1 MRTERICHSLMKQF
15 SQYSVNI
22 HDRDFRKLSGCG
34 AIEEMIEGIFVV
46 NDRAQDDENAGLRL
60 DNH

>member
-1 MRTERICHSLMKQF
+1 MKQF

-22 HDRDFRKLSGCG
+22 HDRDFEKLSGCG
-34 AIEEMIEGIFVV
+34 AIEEMVEGIFVV
-46 NDRAQDDENAGLRL
+46 NDGAQYDENAGLRL

>member
-1 MRTERICHSLMKQF
+1 MRTERICQSLMKQF

-22 HDRDFRKLSGCG
+22 HDRDFKKLSGFG
-34 AIEEMIEGIFVV
+34 AIEEMVAGIFVV
-46 NDRAQDDENAGLRL
+46 NDRAQDDENAGLCL

>member
-1 MRTERICHSLMKQF
+1 MRTERICQSLMKQF

-22 HDRDFRKLSGCG
+22 HDRDFKKLSGCG
-34 AIEEMIEGIFVV
+34 AIEEMVEGIFVV

>member
-1 MRTERICHSLMKQF
+1 MKQF

-22 HDRDFRKLSGCG
+22 HDRDFKKLSGRG
-34 AIEEMIEGIFVV
+34 AIEEMVEGIFVV
-46 NDRAQDDENAGLRL
+46 NDRAQDDENVGLCL

>member
-1 MRTERICHSLMKQF
+1 MKQF
-15 SQYSVNI
+15 LQYSVNI
-22 HDRDFRKLSGCG
+22 HDRDFEKLSGRG
-34 AIEEMIEGIFVV
+34 AIEEMVEGIFVV

>member
-1 MRTERICHSLMKQF
+1 MRTERNWHSLMKQF

-22 HDRDFRKLSGCG
+22 HDRDCEKLSGRG
-34 AIEEMIEGIFVV
+34 AIEEMVEGIFVV